1 MERKDFILILVALI
15 VLSGGYYLYV
25 NDIWPF
31 NGGSELGVPDVIAG
45 QIYTVS
51 GLVKEVYD
59 TVLVIE
65 TSQPKSAGGLG
76 ELMAVIG
83 DNTFIFRY
91 GEPAADNSFPR
102 LKLSVKDIKVGDRVA
117 ITSDDDIAKHENG
130 VFLASSIAVF

>member
-15 VLSGGYYLYV
+15 ILSGGYYLYV

-31 NGGSELGVPDVIAG
+31 SGGDRLGVPSVVAG

-59 TVLVIE
+59 TVVVIE
-65 TSQPKSAGGLG
+65 TSKPKSAGGLG

-83 DNTFIFRY
+83 DTTFVFRY
-91 GEPAADNSFPR
+91 GEQQADQSFPR
-102 LKLSVKDIKVGDRVA
+102 VKLAVKDIKVGDRVA